1 MTQYMV
7 VGILKNYGAA
17 ESAVADLEHAG
28 IVGNQVEVITDIDED
43 ERTAN
48 TPGERSTVPHE
59 SSHGRLAKLFGAT
72 NEDVR
77 DESGQMPDYIFRQ
90 EFYANHVK
98 AGGAVM
104 VVRTSTEQS
113 ANQAAGILETHG
125 ARSLGEK
132 HKPVV
137 RKIS

>member
-1 MTQYMV
+1 MPYMV
-7 VGILKNYGAA
+7 VGILGNYGAA
-17 ESAVADLEHAG
+17 ESAVADLEHTG
-28 IVGNQVEVITDIDED
+28 IVGQQVEVITDIDED
-43 ERTAN
+43 VRTAE
-48 TPGERSTVPHE
+48 TPGEPSTVAHQTH
-59 SSHGRLAKLFGAT
+59 HGRIARLFGAT

-104 VVRTSTEQS
+104 VVRTSTEQA
-113 ANQAAGILETHG
+113 ANRAAEILEAHG

-132 HKPVV
+132 HKPIV
-137 RKIS
+137 RKIG